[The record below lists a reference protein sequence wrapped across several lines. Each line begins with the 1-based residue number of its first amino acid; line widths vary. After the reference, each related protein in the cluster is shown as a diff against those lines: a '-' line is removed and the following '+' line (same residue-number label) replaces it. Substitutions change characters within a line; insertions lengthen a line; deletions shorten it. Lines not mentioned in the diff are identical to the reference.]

1 MFLAN
6 KAPLSLMAI
15 LLLTSCQPI
24 DPDKRQPLKLE
35 QTSAA
40 SSQQKAPVKAME
52 SIIRSSSILS
62 PQDDSEVIRQQYG
75 MITTGLKELKE
86 LNDPSIELVF
96 AKIDEIMAQPSVT
109 ITDLFQ
115 IESLISK
122 NKKQIA
128 ENADLIIQQELRQ
141 SFISDVYKI
150 KHPEP
155 AKKAKNA
162 G

>member
-1 MFLAN
+1 
-6 KAPLSLMAI
+6 MAI

-62 PQDDSEVIRQQYG
+62 PQDDSEVIRQQYR